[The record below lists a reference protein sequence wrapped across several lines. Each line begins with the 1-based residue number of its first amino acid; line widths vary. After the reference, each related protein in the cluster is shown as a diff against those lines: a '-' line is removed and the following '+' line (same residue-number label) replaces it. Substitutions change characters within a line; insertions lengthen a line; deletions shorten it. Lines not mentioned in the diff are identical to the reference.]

1 MNRLIVPLILF
12 GVVFIGLP
20 ALPPRVSAALLD
32 GVGMMGDS
40 LVDEYQFESNNYARN
55 AFEQLAQYRGLNL
68 GAFSESSRGE
78 PRNAGYEYN
87 WAEAAATSD
96 DVLTGSIYFDPTT
109 TPQDVGLA
117 GQVAAGQVTL
127 AYFGIGSNDFKY
139 NSLPIYTGQLA
150 GAELDGFVDQVVE
163 NFRVALDRV
172 RAAGDVKMVV
182 GTIPNITR
190 TPLSQAFLTDAN
202 RRQLIAD
209 AVVAANTKI
218 IDIARARQVPVIDLH
233 GLIEDVFRDGHFT
246 IGGVAINATSAGSDP
261 HNGFCHDLIHPHTI
275 PQGIAANL
283 FIEAINRVYGAGI
296 EPFSELELLEHAG
309 IGGEYSGEVFFKN
322 VDLAQYVLYQP
333 VPEPSTLSL
342 AIAGISLAGVAVLAR
357 RNLRGRSLAR
367 RNGEECHR
375 RPRADDGRDC

>member
-1 MNRLIVPLILF
+1 MSRVLLPLVLF
-12 GVVFIGLP
+12 GVLLTGVP
-20 ALPPRVSAALLD
+20 ALPPRASAAALLD
-32 GVGMMGDS
+32 GIGMMGDS
-40 LVDEYQFESNNYARN
+40 LVDEYQFESNSYARN
-55 AFEQLAQYRGLNL
+55 AFEQLSQYRGLNF

-117 GQVAAGQVTL
+117 EQVAAGKVTL

-139 NSLPIYTGQLA
+139 KALPIYTGQLA
-150 GAELDGFVDQVVE
+150 GAELDAFVDHVVE
-163 NFRVALDRV
+163 NLRVALDRV

-190 TPLSQAFLTDAN
+190 TPLARAFFTDAD
-202 RRQLIAD
+202 RRQLISD
-209 AVVAANTKI
+209 AVVAANTEI

-246 IGGVAINATSAGSDP
+246 IGGVTIDGTSAGSDP

-296 EPFSELELLEHAG
+296 QPFSELELLQHAG
-309 IGGEYSGEVFFKN
+309 IGDEYTGDVFFRD
-322 VDLAQYVLYQP
+322 VDLARYVLYQP
-333 VPEPSTLSL
+333 VPEPSTFML
-342 AIAGISLAGVAVLAR
+342 ALAGGSLAGIAVLAR
-357 RNLRGRSLAR
+357 R
-367 RNGEECHR
+367 HR
-375 RPRADDGRDC
+375 RGTESCSAKPPSAPPAA